1 MIEAVEEMKKGV
13 GKWDLLAEASQAKTI
28 VKIWSINNTQ
38 VGRKVV
44 LLLVDDDGDD
54 DDSDDDGDDNDDG
67 DNMLASP
74 SKDNRCPWGE
84 SRLFHSLG
92 YPTSKSSI
100 ESNVWVFVDSAH
112 RTGKEYQTET

>member
-1 MIEAVEEMKKGV
+1 MTHKQYTGWQKGF
-13 GKWDLLAEASQAKTI
+13 
-28 VKIWSINNTQ
+28 
-38 VGRKVV
+38 V

-54 DDSDDDGDDNDDG
+54 DDSDDDDSDDDGNDNDDG

-74 SKDNRCPWGE
+74 SKDNRCPWGV

-100 ESNVWVFVDSAH
+100 ESNV
-112 RTGKEYQTET
+112 

>member
-13 GKWDLLAEASQAKTI
+13 GKRDLLAEASQEKGYRQDMTHKQYTGWQKGFI
-28 VKIWSINNTQ
+28 
-38 VGRKVV
+38 
-44 LLLVDDDGDD
+44 LLLVDDGSDD

-100 ESNVWVFVDSAH
+100 KSNV
-112 RTGKEYQTET
+112 